1 MGGVSKYFVYEHWR
15 PDKDVCFYVGKGC
28 GRRAK
33 SKQGRNKYHTNIQN
47 KLARMG
53 MCLEVR
59 LVASGLSEDE
69 ALELERSRI
78 QFWKSLG
85 VRISNIHFSG
95 QKSQTMKWTD
105 ERKLAHSIRLREPET
120 RAKRSASLKGR
131 KPNLEHLAKL
141 ADAKRGVK
149 TGPMPDWHKEKIRA
163 AKLGEKHSKEWVRKV
178 ADAKRGKKLG
188 PRSSPVSAEA
198 RKKMSD
204 GMKAYHAKRRLL
216 KDVAYASDLS
226 DSPAL

>member
-1 MGGVSKYFVYEHWR
+1 MGGVNKYFVYEHWR
-15 PDKDVCFYVGKGC
+15 PDKDICFYVGKGC
-28 GRRAK
+28 GKRAK
-33 SKQGRNKYHTNIQN
+33 SKQGRNKYHTNIQA

-78 QFWKSLG
+78 KFWKSLG
-85 VRISNIHFSG
+85 VKISNIHFSG

-105 ERKLAHSIRLREPET
+105 ERRAAHSIRLREPET
-120 RAKRSASLKGR
+120 RAKRSAAQKGR
-131 KPNLEHLAKL
+131 KLTPEHLANMSAARKGL
-141 ADAKRGVK
+141 K

-163 AKLGEKHSKEWVRKV
+163 AKLGEKHSEEWVRKV

-188 PRSSPVSAEA
+188 PRSSPLSEDA

-204 GMKAYHAKRRLL
+204 GMKAYHARRRLL
-216 KDVAYASDLS
+216 KNVAPVSDLR
-226 DSPAL
+226 DNT